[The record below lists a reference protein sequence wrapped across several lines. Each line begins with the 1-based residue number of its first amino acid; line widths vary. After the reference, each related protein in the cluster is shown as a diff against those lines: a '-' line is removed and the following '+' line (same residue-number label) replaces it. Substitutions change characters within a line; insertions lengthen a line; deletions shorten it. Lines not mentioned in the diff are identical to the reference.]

1 MTRLRI
7 VTFAL
12 VATLAVGCF
21 AAPVPEPDPNQPAI
35 IEIIA
40 PAEIAQVNY
49 FISIT
54 RHANNVNKL

>member
-7 VTFAL
+7 VAFAL

-21 AAPVPEPDPNQPAI
+21 AAPAPLPDPDPNTPEI

-40 PAEIAQVNY
+40 PAGIAQVL
-49 FISIT
+49 FIE
-54 RHANNVNKL
+54 K